1 MKDSF
6 SFEPESAHLDDVQFE
21 DVFDRKW
28 EYEHDNEYTPP
39 DIGPFPEEYD
49 NYIDPYIPDDGP
61 SR

>member
-1 MKDSF
+1 MT
-6 SFEPESAHLDDVQFE
+6 PICAHVNNEAGQEVDAA
-21 DVFDRKW
+21 W